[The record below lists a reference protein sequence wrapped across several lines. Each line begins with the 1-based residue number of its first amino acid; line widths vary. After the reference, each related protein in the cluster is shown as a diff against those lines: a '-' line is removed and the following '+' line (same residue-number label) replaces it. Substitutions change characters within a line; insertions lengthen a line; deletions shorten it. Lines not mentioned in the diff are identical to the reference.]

1 MGAFYSTSNNTKK
14 NNENLP
20 VMVVHVVE
28 VAVVVVVYHHYPF
41 GVNCCY
47 QLHSFHRLLEAVA
60 YLAVLL
66 THLLL
71 SNGREKK
78 EEKYRKYKYIYYTWN
93 KWGFSRKWIRYITR
107 SIATRNNIKKKHKNI
122 LEKKDWFIKLW
133 MVMKVSKEGDTLM
146 LILI

>member
-1 MGAFYSTSNNTKK
+1 MGGKSLWERFIQLQITKK

-78 EEKYRKYKYIYYTWN
+78 EEKYRKYKYIYIIHEIN
-93 KWGFSRKWIRYITR
+93 GDF
-107 SIATRNNIKKKHKNI
+107 
-122 LEKKDWFIKLW
+122 L
-133 MVMKVSKEGDTLM
+133 VSEFG
-146 LILI
+146 I

>member
-1 MGAFYSTSNNTKK
+1 MGAFHTSLKTMK
-14 NNENLP
+14 NLP

-28 VAVVVVVYHHYPF
+28 VVAVVVVVYHHYPF

-71 SNGREKK
+71 SNGREK
-78 EEKYRKYKYIYYTWN
+78 EEKKKINRN
-93 KWGFSRKWIRYITR
+93 K
-107 SIATRNNIKKKHKNI
+107 
-122 LEKKDWFIKLW
+122 
-133 MVMKVSKEGDTLM
+133 
-146 LILI
+146 